1 MSQPLT
7 QPTTQ
12 PETVLTSA
20 TQSAQKELVQ
30 KSLSTT
36 KSASHEGNHKIAVDH
51 GHYHP
56 ELSTTGRGSNFWKS
70 SSVLD
75 YCSSPSDVCIK

>member
-12 PETVLTSA
+12 PETFSLPG
-20 TQSAQKELVQ
+20 TQSAPTEEPHKLR
-30 KSLSTT
+30 STT
-36 KSASHEGNHKIAVDH
+36 KSASQEAHHKIAVDH

-56 ELSTTGRGSNFWKS
+56 EMSTTARGINFDHPRKQ
-70 SSVLD
+70 
-75 YCSSPSDVCIK
+75 